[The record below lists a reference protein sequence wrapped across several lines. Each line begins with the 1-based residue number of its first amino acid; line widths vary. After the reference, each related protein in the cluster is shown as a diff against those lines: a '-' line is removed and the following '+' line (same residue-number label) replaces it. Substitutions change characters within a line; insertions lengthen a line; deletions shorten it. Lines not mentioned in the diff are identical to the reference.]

1 MKKPQHLAALACLLL
16 QQKMNDKLRSGA
28 QPKGP
33 YPNPS
38 TAESAG
44 NSREQ
49 PALSASNSSREVV

>member
-16 QQKMNDKLRSGA
+16 QRRTTELSRSGA

-38 TAESAG
+38 ASESEPITREAG
-44 NSREQ
+44 S
-49 PALSASNSSREVV
+49 LSVPNSREVV